1 MSLRESICR
10 GANAQSLSLT
20 DEQADL
26 LTRYVELL
34 AKWNKAYNLTAVR
47 DPQEMVSRHILD
59 SLSIVPHV
67 FGENLMDVGSGPGL
81 PGIPLAIMYPEK
93 QFTLLDSNG
102 KKTRFMTQARMELGL
117 KNVRV
122 ENTRV
127 ESFRAERPFDVI
139 MSRAFSSLLDMVN
152 GTAHL
157 LSPEGS
163 FLAMKG
169 LYPEEELQELQQQRP
184 GIGLSKSLVLD
195 VPGCEAQRHL
205 VILHTA
211 MSEKNVPSPQ

>member
-10 GANAQSLSLT
+10 GASTQSLSLT
-20 DEQADL
+20 DEQAGL
-26 LTRYVELL
+26 LARYVELL

-102 KKTRFMTQARMELGL
+102 KKTRFMTQARVELGL

-127 ESFRAERPFDVI
+127 ESFHTERPFDVI
-139 MSRAFSSLLDMVN
+139 MSRAFSSLADMVN

-169 LYPEEELQELQQQRP
+169 LHPEEELQELQQQRP
-184 GIGLSKSLVLD
+184 EIELSKSLVLD

-205 VILHTA
+205 VILHKTA
-211 MSEKNVPSPQ
+211 